1 MNDKFERLCEA
12 FLLAEH
18 TDRDALGELRGHLE
32 ELLREL
38 GAGPVADSLVAL
50 QGIVDRILAGEDLDP
65 AQSWQSV
72 AEEISRLQ
80 EKAETA
86 IPTIIVDGGPGGDAS
101 STTSPSTPAGPPG
114 PLPELDPEILGGF
127 VVEAREHLD
136 AADVQLLALETD
148 PSNVEALHTVFRAF
162 HTIKGAAGCLDLVAM
177 QALAHETENLLDLA
191 RKGSIPMAGEVLD
204 AGFAAVDAMKA
215 LASDAESALQTG
227 RVPAPGPKLDELIR
241 RIRGLVS
248 KGAPR
253 RAGPVPVSTAPLARD
268 AEEPLHSEDG
278 PPSPAPVAAGSLADP
293 AGAREPVRVDADRLD
308 RLVDLIGELVIA
320 ESMVSQSGE
329 VRSQASGGALG
340 RSVAQL
346 DKITRELQ
354 EMGMSLRMV
363 PVRPLF
369 HKMARLVR
377 DLSRKLGKTIEFV
390 TSGEEI
396 EIDRAIL
403 NSASDALVHILRNAL
418 DHGIE
423 ADPAERVAAGK
434 PASGRIDLRACHR
447 EGSIVIEVEDDG
459 RGLDPDAIL
468 AKAVEKGIVRRGER
482 LSEQELSQLIFLP
495 GFSTARSVTDLSGR
509 GVGLDVVRS
518 AVEALRGRV
527 ELQSRRGR
535 GTVLRLRLPLT
546 LAIIDGMVIRAG
558 RERYVVP
565 TLSITRLVRPEPGQL
580 VRLLDRDEVLTLQEE
595 SIPLFRLNRLLDVS
609 GGPALER
616 DGVAVIVEE
625 AGGRAAL
632 LADEVLGQQQ
642 IVIKSLGMNLE
653 GVPGVSG
660 GVILA
665 DGQVGLILDV
675 TGLLGRRASAPL
687 RPLALEGARG
697 GPR

>member
-18 TDRDALGELRGHLE
+18 TDRDALTDLRVRLE
-32 ELLREL
+32 DLLREI
-38 GAGPVADSLVAL
+38 GAGPVAESLQAL
-50 QGIVDRILAGEDLDP
+50 KGIVERILTGEESDP
-65 AQSWQSV
+65 ARSWQSV
-72 AEEISRLQ
+72 SEEIARLQ
-80 EKAETA
+80 ERADTDV
-86 IPTIIVDGGPGGDAS
+86 PTLIVDGGSGGDAS
-101 STTSPSTPAGPPG
+101 STIAASSPAGPP
-114 PLPELDPEILGGF
+114 PASPELDPEILGGF

-162 HTIKGAAGCLDLVAM
+162 HTIKGAASCLDLSAM
-177 QALAHETENLLDLA
+177 QALSHETESLLDLA
-191 RKGSIPMAGEVLD
+191 RKGALRMAGNVLD
-204 AGFAAVDAMKA
+204 VVFEAVDAMKQ
-215 LASDAESALQTG
+215 LASDAEAALKTG
-227 RVPAPGPKLDELIR
+227 RVPAPDAALGDLLR
-241 RIRGLVS
+241 RIRGMVS
-248 KGAPR
+248 SGAER
-253 RAGPVPVSTAPLARD
+253 RAGPVPASPVPLTRD
-268 AEEPLHSEDG
+268 AEEPLHSEDD
-278 PPSPAPVAAGSLADP
+278 PPSPAPSAP
-293 AGAREPVRVDADRLD
+293 AEAKEPVRVDADRLD

-320 ESMVSQSGE
+320 ESMVSQSNE
-329 VRSQASGGALG
+329 VRSQASGGALS

-377 DLSRKLGKTIEFV
+377 DLSRKLGKAVEFV

-396 EIDRAIL
+396 EIDRAIV
-403 NSASDALVHILRNAL
+403 NSISDALVHILRNAL

-423 ADPAERVAAGK
+423 ADPAARVAAGK
-434 PASGRIDLRACHR
+434 AAAGRVELRASHR
-447 EGSIVIEVEDDG
+447 EGAIVIEVEDDG
-459 RGLDPDAIL
+459 RGLDPEAIL
-468 AKAVEKGIVRRGER
+468 AKAVEKGIVRTGEG
-482 LSEQELSQLIFLP
+482 LSEQEISQLIFLP
-495 GFSTARSVTDLSGR
+495 GFSTAKTVTDLSGR
-509 GVGLDVVRS
+509 GVGLDVVRT

-565 TLSITRLVRPEPGQL
+565 TLSITRLVRPEPGQI
-580 VRLLDRDEVLTLQEE
+580 VRLLDRDEVLSLQDEP
-595 SIPLFRLNRLLDVS
+595 IPLFRLNRLLDVE
-609 GGPALER
+609 GPAEER
-616 DGVAVIVEE
+616 GGVAVVVEE
-625 AGGRAAL
+625 AAGRAAL

-660 GVILA
+660 GVILP

-675 TGLLGRRASAPL
+675 SGLLGRRGSAA
-687 RPLALEGARG
+687 LALEGAR
-697 GPR
+697 